1 MHIANEEWGGG
12 CGVVAKFIIGLICF
26 NICLD
31 KNIVTIEI
39 FLSIPVSP
47 TA

>member
-1 MHIANEEWGGG
+1 MHIANEEWGG
-12 CGVVAKFIIGLICF
+12 CGAVAKFIIGLICF

-39 FLSIPVSP
+39 FLSIPVL
-47 TA
+47 TAA